1 MNARLE
7 ALTGLRLLD
16 PALLLLALLV
26 PLLLWL
32 RRRRGAPAVR
42 FAPGLLLDPG
52 LPRSLRQRVVWL
64 PAAFQALALVLAVVA
79 LARPVR
85 RDRLPIETEGIDI
98 LLCLD
103 VSSSMAARDMDPERS
118 RLDLARETAAQFVAA
133 RPDDRIGLIP
143 FARYPDVLCPL
154 TLDHAAVARL
164 LAGLER
170 VEPDGPEDATGIGT
184 AVARAAQVLRGSRA
198 KSKVVIL
205 LTDGEENVAT
215 AETPEEIGPLV
226 AARLCEDA
234 GVRVYTIAAGIG
246 RRDPAGRLVPLD
258 TAAVRRLATRTGGAF
273 YEARDA
279 GALAAVYAAIDR
291 LEKVQLPEPRWR
303 IEERFL
309 PFLAAALALLAAGA
323 LLEGTV
329 LRVLP

>member
-7 ALTGLRLLD
+7 ALTGLMLLD
-16 PALLLLALLV
+16 PALLLFALAI

-32 RRRRGAPAVR
+32 RRRRGMPALR
-42 FAPGLLLDPG
+42 FAPAPLLEPG
-52 LPRSLRQRVVWL
+52 LPHSWRQRLVPL
-64 PAAFQALALVLAVVA
+64 PRALQVLALLLAVLA

-85 RDRLPIETEGIDI
+85 RDRLPIHTEGIDI
-98 LLCLD
+98 FLCLD

-118 RLDLARETAAQFVAA
+118 RLDLARETAAQFVTA
-133 RPDDRIGLIP
+133 RPDDRIGLIL

-154 TLDHAAVARL
+154 TLDHGAVGRL
-164 LAGLER
+164 LAGLQH

-184 AVARAAQVLRGSRA
+184 AVARAAQVLRASRA
-198 KSKVVIL
+198 RSRIVIL
-205 LTDGEENVAT
+205 LTVGEKNAAT

-226 AARLCEDA
+226 AARLCEET
-234 GVRVYTIAAGIG
+234 GVRVYTIVAGIG
-246 RRDPAGRLVPLD
+246 RRDPAGKLVPLD
-258 TAAVRRLATRTGGAF
+258 TAAVRRVATRTGGAF

-279 GALAAVYAAIDR
+279 GALAAVYEAIDR
-291 LEKVQLPEPRWR
+291 LERVQLPQPRWR

-309 PFLAAALALLAAGA
+309 PFLAAAVALLVAGR
-323 LLEGTV
+323 LLEGTL